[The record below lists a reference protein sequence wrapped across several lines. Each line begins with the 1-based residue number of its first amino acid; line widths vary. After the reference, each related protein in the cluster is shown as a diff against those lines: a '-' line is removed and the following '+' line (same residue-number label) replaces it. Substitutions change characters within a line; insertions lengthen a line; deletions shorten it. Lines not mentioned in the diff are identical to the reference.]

1 MRHVGYAVGERGA
14 GEAFFNCISLNECE
28 QTFTSRLRTTKEFF
42 TIPKMFINNVFSNT
56 KDSIISKFY
65 LYLDPTNVK
74 GFYQYQRMF
83 CNARNVSYISG
94 ELLNKN
100 LAKCPYNAH
109 RQGVVLAF
117 DNYL

>member
-1 MRHVGYAVGERGA
+1 MWVARLESTGPERP
-14 GEAFFNCISLNECE
+14 FLFVFPTNECE
-28 QTFTSRLRTTKEFF
+28 GAFTLRFGATKEFF

-83 CNARNVSYISG
+83 CNADMF
-94 ELLNKN
+94 
-100 LAKCPYNAH
+100 H
-109 RQGVVLAF
+109 TDQG
-117 DNYL
+117 NC